1 MPNHNL
7 TDIQKIMVGIAYKD
21 GQRIGE
27 RISAAIESG
36 ELEIPDNGTLE
47 ILIDKFFTYELPRSQ
62 KLLLLLGSPEASTTG
77 NLACAAGG
85 LVIGGVSTQNF
96 LQTKNRVAQFFYCGS
111 IVCSGTAVI
120 AGSFKAFGNV
130 CGFSHLAIAGDFFGG
145 GCLFLGNRSRK
156 FGNYFEGKGGTDN
169 LNPFRPRS
177 FARRPKKGIGMG
189 YKGMSFI
196 ASSDVPVSFQ
206 KIIVIGGTVFTI
218 YCYGKLIISVYNYL
232 HSKLLPKKNPSQAIH
247 VSARFLTD
255 SFKNT
260 NYTERIQKV

>member
-1 MPNHNL
+1 MSEYNL
-7 TDIQKIMVGIAYKD
+7 RGTIQKAIEEGVLDQLPPSDRKKMSGIIAYILSE
-21 GQRIGE
+21 QAVE
-27 RISAAIESG
+27 NLENTLSNIEKSSTV
-36 ELEIPDNGTLE
+36 IPIIIQDA
-47 ILIDKFFTYELPRSQ
+47 YV
-62 KLLLLLGSPEASTTG
+62 TG